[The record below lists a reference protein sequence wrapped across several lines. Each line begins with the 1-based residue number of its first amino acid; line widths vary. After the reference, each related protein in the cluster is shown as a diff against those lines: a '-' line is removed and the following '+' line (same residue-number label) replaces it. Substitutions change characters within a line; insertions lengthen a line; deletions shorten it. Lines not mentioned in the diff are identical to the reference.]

1 MAKYRIVSRLSE
13 STRLP
18 RYYAQKKLF
27 NLFWV
32 DIDHDHFDLRNGM
45 ESMSVSSRL
54 HEVER
59 YIEDLMN
66 GRQKV
71 DMRPKVVKTY
81 E

>member
-1 MAKYRIVSRLSE
+1 MAKYRIISRFSE
-13 STRLP
+13 STRAP
-18 RYYAQKKLF
+18 RYYAQHKLF

-32 DIDHDHFDLRNGM
+32 DMERNHFDLRDGM
-45 ESMSVSSRL
+45 ESMSVSHRL

-66 GRQKV
+66 GRQKD
-71 DMRPKVVKTY
+71 DMSPKVVKIY